1 MPELPEA
8 EVARRDIEREVAG
21 LKIKSVDV
29 PGRGVLAH
37 QRTKAELAKRLV
49 GAKVK
54 SFDRRGNVVVGKL
67 DTDDYLVIDL
77 GMTGRLRRLRAGKLP
92 AGLPVA
98 ASIVFTQ
105 KGSVHLIDPASTRSA
120 SASKEGRAHLFVAT
134 KEELLEAPEFADLGM
149 DPLETPVPWQ
159 QFGLALRRHPKSK
172 LKAIMQN
179 QSVVAGL
186 GYVYTDEIL
195 FRASLRPD
203 RMPESLSAH
212 EVRRLYRA
220 MVETLVDAVKARG
233 VSLDDDDV
241 DIFGEPGRF
250 ASDLAVYGRGGDRCI
265 RCRGSVEKMRFQKKY
280 AYFCPG
286 CQS

>member
-8 EVARRDIEREVAG
+8 EVARRDLEREVAG
-21 LKIKSVDV
+21 LKIKSADV
-29 PGRGVLAH
+29 PGKGVLVH
-37 QRTKAELAKRLV
+37 QRTKADFSKRLV

-54 SFDRRGNVVVGKL
+54 SFDRRGNVIVGKL
-67 DTDDYLVIDL
+67 DTDDFIVIDL
-77 GMTGRLRRLRAGKLP
+77 GSTGRLRRLRTGKLP
-92 AGLPVA
+92 AGLPIA

-105 KGSVHLIDPASTRSA
+105 KGSVHLIDPAAVKSGA
-120 SASKEGRAHLFVAT
+120 KDAPAHVFVASKED
-134 KEELLEAPEFADLGM
+134 LLEAPEFADLGM

-159 QFGLALRRHPKSK
+159 QFGLMLRRHPKAK

-179 QSVVAGL
+179 QTVVAGL

-203 RMPESLSAH
+203 RLPESLSAH

-233 VSLDDDDV
+233 VSLDEADV
-241 DIFGEPGRF
+241 DIFGEPGKF
-250 ASDLAVYGRGGDRCI
+250 ASDLAVHGRGGERCT
-265 RCRGSVEKMRFQKKY
+265 RCRGTVEKIRFQKKY

>member
-8 EVARRDIEREVAG
+8 EVARRDLEREVAG
-21 LKIKSVDV
+21 LKIKSADV
-29 PGRGVLAH
+29 PGRGVLLH
-37 QRTKAELAKRLV
+37 HRTKADFAKRLV

-54 SFDRRGNVVVGKL
+54 SFDRRGNVIVGKL
-67 DTDDYLVIDL
+67 DTDDFIVIDL
-77 GMTGRLRRLRAGKLP
+77 GATGRLRRLRTGKLP
-92 AGLPVA
+92 AGLPIA

-105 KGSVHLIDPASTRSA
+105 KGSVHLIDPAATRSGA
-120 SASKEGRAHLFVAT
+120 KDAPSHVFVAT
-134 KEELLEAPEFADLGM
+134 KEDLLEAPEFADLGM

-159 QFGLALRRHPKSK
+159 QFGLTLRRYPRSK

-179 QSVVAGL
+179 QEVVAGL

-203 RMPESLSAH
+203 RLPESLSAH

-233 VSLDDDDV
+233 VSLDETDV
-241 DIFGEPGRF
+241 DMFGEPGKF
-250 ASDLAVYGRGGDRCI
+250 ASDLAVHGRSGERCV
-265 RCRGSVEKMRFQKKY
+265 RCRGTVEKIRFQKKS